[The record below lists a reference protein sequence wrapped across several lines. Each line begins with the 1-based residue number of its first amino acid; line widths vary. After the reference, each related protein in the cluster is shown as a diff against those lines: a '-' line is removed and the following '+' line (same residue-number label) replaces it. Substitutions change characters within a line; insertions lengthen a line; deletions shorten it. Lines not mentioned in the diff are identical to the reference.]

1 MKKALA
7 AITLAGWASIAWAAA
22 RGDAG
27 ATQTTQITQTTHA
40 THATQPRQATQAA
53 QAAQPRQAAD
63 AAAPV
68 PLATELQRDSRQA
81 ARAGEPLILFF
92 TLQDCRYCHTVRHS
106 YLAPLLRSQGE
117 GQGVYVIREV
127 EVGGSRAA
135 TGQDGAATTHGE
147 LAKRFGVRFAP
158 TVLFVGPAGE
168 ELAPPLLGGD
178 TAGMYGAYL
187 DARLAIARQAAATRA
202 ATRAATAGAAPAD
215 LTASAH
221 ERTTR

>member
-22 RGDAG
+22 
-27 ATQTTQITQTTHA
+27 
-40 THATQPRQATQAA
+40 
-53 QAAQPRQAAD
+53 
-63 AAAPV
+63 PV
-68 PLATELQRDSRQA
+68 PLATDLQRDSRQA

-92 TLQDCRYCHTVRHS
+92 TLPDCRYCYTVRHS

-135 TGQDGAATTHGE
+135 TGQDGAATTHGA

-168 ELAPPLLGGD
+168 ALAPPLLGGD

-202 ATRAATAGAAPAD
+202 AATAATATRAATAGAAPAD

>member
-7 AITLAGWASIAWAAA
+7 AITLAGWASFAWPAA

-27 ATQTTQITQTTHA
+27 ATQTT
-40 THATQPRQATQAA
+40 

-68 PLATELQRDSRQA
+68 PLATDLQRDSRQA

-92 TLQDCRYCHTVRHS
+92 TLPDCRYCHTVRHS

-135 TGQDGAATTHGE
+135 TGQDGAATTHGA

-158 TVLFVGPAGE
+158 TVLFVGPARE
-168 ELAPPLLGGD
+168 ALAPPLLGGD

-202 ATRAATAGAAPAD
+202 AATAATAATATRAATAGAAPAD